1 MPSASFR
8 AGPSEAL
15 PSTNE
20 SEGVA
25 QNMAHLFGSPA
36 VKKTSFALLPVGI
49 LFAWMA
55 AVAVGQ
61 PSDEDAFK
69 QAMTEGH
76 RALPDNPVQ
85 ADEWFRRA
93 LALSPNDPNAL
104 DGIASAQ
111 RLRTDAELQGLRREM
126 RQLLAVEDWG
136 GALVAVEQ
144 MEALAPQS
152 ADDDLRLRLVNLVEL
167 ERGLDRYLQRPERL
181 GIPAGRQRALSLV
194 AAEGE
199 MGQRIFDKIDR
210 LRALLEQ
217 DGPPRAQLLL
227 HVSLCQSVRL
237 QPGRDLGAVRGEVAL
252 DVAPGDYHIIGVR
265 RGYREARA
273 QATLSPGETLR
284 QAIVC
289 DERI

>member
-1 MPSASFR
+1 
-8 AGPSEAL
+8 
-15 PSTNE
+15 
-20 SEGVA
+20 
-25 QNMAHLFGSPA
+25 MAHPFSCPVVRKAGFVLMCIWM
-36 VKKTSFALLPVGI
+36 LL
-49 LFAWMA
+49 AWEA
-55 AVAVGQ
+55 AAAAGQ
-61 PSDEDAFK
+61 PADADGFK

-76 RALPDNPVQ
+76 RALPEDPVK
-85 ADEWFRRA
+85 AEEWFRRA

-104 DGIASAQ
+104 DGIAAAQ
-111 RLRTDAELQGLRREM
+111 RLRIDAELQGLRREM
-126 RQLLAVEDWG
+126 PQLLAAEDWVA
-136 GALVAVEQ
+136 ALAAAEQ

-152 ADDDLRLRLVNLVEL
+152 ADDGLRLRLVHLVEL
-167 ERGLDRYLQRPERL
+167 EQGLDRYLQRPERL

-199 MGQRIFDKIDR
+199 TGQRISDKIHR
-210 LRALLEQ
+210 LQALLEQ

-237 QPGRDLGAVRGEVAL
+237 HPGRDLGAVRGEVAL
-252 DVAPGDYHIIGVR
+252 DVAPGDYQIIGVR

-289 DERI
+289 NERI